1 MISPGK
7 HMKLQTQDIFY
18 DYDFSQKIKIKN
30 KKICQMGLDGIES
43 LSEERHLAHKW
54 ESLRKAKAQNGSPKP

>member
-43 LSEERHLAHKW
+43 LSEERHLAHK
-54 ESLRKAKAQNGSPKP
+54 

>member
-30 KKICQMGLDGIES
+30 KKNLP
-43 LSEERHLAHKW
+43 
-54 ESLRKAKAQNGSPKP
+54 NGFRRD